1 MTARNV
7 SVDGSEVTG
16 RGWGQVNYAQEWITY
31 SPADVASIYNRI
43 PGAQLPCN
51 TTSVVRFKISSPA
64 RLEVPLPPADL
75 ISSTIPDQPG
85 MCVGSI
91 VANTHSDEWAFGSA
105 FLKNVY
111 VVYQRSKD
119 GIYGDNPSKF
129 GIAALSAE
137 ENLYTDGSPV
147 PSDLSAKA
155 WSGGMRQNRLSTGT
169 IAIVAVTVAAA
180 VLM

>member
-1 MTARNV
+1 MHRLEQTNPNSGVLSTKYTGDIGWGRTNYVPTMTARNV

-43 PGAQLPCN
+43 PGAQVYSNTSYPSNGSFGPVVTTFYQLPCN

-64 RLEVPLPPADL
+64 HLEVPLPPADL

-91 VANTHSDEWAFGSA
+91 VANTQWVDEVHCLRSSTRLT
-105 FLKNVY
+105 FL
-111 VVYQRSKD
+111 QL
-119 GIYGDNPSKF
+119 G
-129 GIAALSAE
+129 
-137 ENLYTDGSPV
+137 
-147 PSDLSAKA
+147 
-155 WSGGMRQNRLSTGT
+155 
-169 IAIVAVTVAAA
+169 
-180 VLM
+180 

>member
-1 MTARNV
+1 M
-7 SVDGSEVTG
+7 
-16 RGWGQVNYAQEWITY
+16 
-31 SPADVASIYNRI
+31 
-43 PGAQLPCN
+43 
-51 TTSVVRFKISSPA
+51 
-64 RLEVPLPPADL
+64 
-75 ISSTIPDQPG
+75 
-85 MCVGSI
+85 
-91 VANTHSDEWAFGSA
+91 
-105 FLKNVY
+105 
-111 VVYQRSKD
+111 YQRSKD